1 MIITP
6 VFIILLGVVFILV
19 WMFSN
24 TIDKR
29 KWVTFLTSIV
39 LTPIVYFYVFYPFI
53 NIFSSY
59 HHQKYFDSED
69 WKAKPALRYEMSDE
83 MIRDSLFFGKNKN
96 EVENMLGKSEWYGW
110 DDSIKANSP
119 EKWNY
124 NLGFKPG
131 AFNMMQECIELEFKN
146 NVVYNTHQYQLEK
159 TFEEK

>member
-6 VFIILLGVVFILV
+6 LFIIFFCVVFVLV
-19 WMFSN
+19 WIFAS

-29 KWVTFLTSIV
+29 KWVTFLISIV

-53 NIFSSY
+53 NIFISY
-59 HHQKYFDSED
+59 HHQKYFDGQAWAE
-69 WKAKPALRYEMSDE
+69 KPSLRFEMSDE
-83 MIRDSLFFGKNKN
+83 MIRDSLFFGKSKMDIQNA
-96 EVENMLGKSEWYGW
+96 LGTTEWYGW
-110 DDSIKANSP
+110 DVSLKANSP

-131 AFNMMQECIELEFKN
+131 AFNTMQECMEFTFKN
-146 NVVYNTHQYQLEK
+146 DTVKTVTQYQLKK